1 MNKARNELVIKVGG
15 KEILLRPTFENIA
28 AMETNLGSV
37 AYLGWKYSRGVTMQ
51 NGKAVTT
58 NEAIKSIPSMTEVAQ
73 IIYYNQAST
82 KPEDS
87 SLKKYSLEEIWDMML
102 KNGAAGEI
110 VRSIVMYLAQLTAGD
125 KINTVDDLSQEEK
138 KSTSKAKSQTLQP
151 Q

>member
-37 AYLGWKYSRGVTMQ
+37 TYLGWKYSRGVTVQ
-51 NGKAVTT
+51 NGKASSGTD
-58 NEAIKSIPSMTEVAQ
+58 AIKSIPSMTEIAQ
-73 IIYYNQAST
+73 IIYYNQASVN
-82 KPEDS
+82 PEDN
-87 SLKKYSLEEIWDMML
+87 SLKKYSLEEIWGMML
-102 KNGAAGEI
+102 KNGAAGEV

-125 KINTVDDLSQEEK
+125 KINTVDDLSPEEK
-138 KSTSKAKSQTLQP
+138 KSTSKTKSQTAQP